1 MDYIPDT
8 LYKILRYYYK
18 IRYPFPNMLA
28 KIYSY
33 QMFRALAY
41 IHNLKICHRD
51 IKPQNILVDTKL
63 NKVVICD
70 FGSAKK
76 LRAGEPNVAYICSR
90 YYRAPEIILGEEQ
103 YGVEIDV
110 WSIGCVIAEMFL
122 GEPLFSG
129 KSSKD
134 QFLKIMHVLGNP
146 TEDDINNMCD
156 NITVTLPIIDGCG
169 LTKKLKQVDPLLV
182 DLLSK
187 ILVYN
192 PKRRIKPFKAL
203 QHAYFDDLRQQ
214 RLTINGKPIVD
225 LFDFT
230 EVEIGGD
237 NALAEK
243 LVPSWYQ
250 YSR

>member
-1 MDYIPDT
+1 M
-8 LYKILRYYYK
+8 
-18 IRYPFPNMLA
+18 
-28 KIYSY
+28 
-33 QMFRALAY
+33 
-41 IHNLKICHRD
+41 
-51 IKPQNILVDTKL
+51 
-63 NKVVICD
+63 
-70 FGSAKK
+70 
-76 LRAGEPNVAYICSR
+76 
-90 YYRAPEIILGEEQ
+90 GEEQ
-103 YGVEIDV
+103 YGVEIDT

-122 GEPLFSG
+122 GEPLFCG

-156 NITVTLPIIDGCG
+156 NITVTLPIIHGAG
-169 LTKKLKQVDPLLV
+169 LGKKLKNVDALLI

-192 PKRRIKPFKAL
+192 PKRRLRPFQAL
-203 QHAYFDDLRQQ
+203 SHSYFDDLRQQ

-230 EVEIGGD
+230 SVEIGKD
-237 NALAEK
+237 KQLAEK

-250 YSR
+250 FSH